1 MKLTYCARIDDNSLS
16 YYQRIMQEDG
26 MMFSPTKRQKVLSS
40 AVKRTIQD
48 CTPALYSYSYT
59 SEKRILPHL
68 DANISR
74 LEQSK
79 RNHALWRRVQRMRKI
94 TSRALELIHCGKD
107 PSWTTHNNT
116 LGCGATVLRYIL
128 DSNTLTIIWKV
139 TDPETMCDIEKHKY
153 DYKSFD
159 ALTRETFYTRAS
171 FDEHKV
177 TNRKTLH
184 ISPTLAKRLSNQYA
198 LKHNSVW
205 ALPPH
210 SMLKPLARFW

>member
-1 MKLTYCARIDDNSLS
+1 MKLTYCARIDENSLS

-26 MMFSPTKRQKVLSS
+26 MMFSPTKRQKVLASG
-40 AVKRTIQD
+40 VKRTIQD
-48 CTPALYSYSYT
+48 CTPALYSSAYT
-59 SEKRILPHL
+59 SEQRILPHL
-68 DANISR
+68 YKDISR

-107 PSWTTHNNT
+107 PSWTTHNDT

-139 TDPETMCDIEKHKY
+139 TDPETLCDMEKHKY
-153 DYKSFD
+153 DYKSFN

-171 FDEHKV
+171 FDEHKT

-184 ISPTLAKRLSNQYA
+184 ISPTLAKRLSKQYA
-198 LKHNSVW
+198 LAHNSVW

-210 SMLKPLARFW
+210 SLLKPLARFW

>member
-1 MKLTYCARIDDNSLS
+1 MKLTYCARINDDDLA
-16 YYQRIMQEDG
+16 YYQRIMGEDG
-26 MMFSPTKRQKVLSS
+26 MMFSGAKLRQVLSS
-40 AVKRTIQD
+40 ATKHSIQD
-48 CTPALYSYSYT
+48 CTPALYSSAYT

-68 DANISR
+68 DTDISR

-116 LGCGATVLRYIL
+116 LDCRVTVLRYVL
-128 DSNTLTIIWKV
+128 DAKTLTIIWKV
-139 TDPETMCDIEKHKY
+139 ADPQTLCDMAKHKY

-159 ALTRETFYTRAS
+159 ALTHETFYTRAS
-171 FDEHKV
+171 FDEHKT

-184 ISPTLAKRLSNQYA
+184 ISPTLAKRLSNKYA
-198 LKHNSVW
+198 LKRNTVW
-205 ALPPH
+205 ALPP
-210 SMLKPLARFW
+210 RIYW

>member
-1 MKLTYCARIDDNSLS
+1 MKLTYCARIDENSLS

-26 MMFSPTKRQKVLSS
+26 MMFSGAKLRQVLAS
-40 AVKRTIQD
+40 AKKYSMRD
-48 CTPALYSYSYT
+48 CTPALYSSAYT

-68 DANISR
+68 YTDISR

-79 RNHALWRRVQRMRKI
+79 RNHALWRKVQRMRKI

-107 PSWTTHNNT
+107 PSWTTHNST
-116 LGCGATVLRYIL
+116 LDCRVTVLRYVL
-128 DSNTLTIIWKV
+128 DSNTLTIVWKV
-139 TDPETMCDIEKHKY
+139 TDPQTLCDMAKHKY
-153 DYKSFD
+153 DYKSFN

-184 ISPTLAKRLSNQYA
+184 ISPTLAKRLSKQYA
-198 LKHNSVW
+198 LAHNSVW

-210 SMLKPLARFW
+210 SLLKPLARFW